1 MQKIVIM
8 NWTLKLSF
16 HEFWNCASRRMLVA
30 VDSTV
35 TFFVLFSFSS
45 SFCCCSSFYTS
56 VSSRDRGPIHWARSF
71 SPGRRSYH
79 NLRAAAATDCPRRA
93 HFCSC
98 ESVFAVP
105 SSKYTLDTA
114 TFFFCKCKNEGLNA
128 HLQREIWLLLFVF
141 FVVVFISIFIFATN
155 DCSY

>member
-1 MQKIVIM
+1 
-8 NWTLKLSF
+8 
-16 HEFWNCASRRMLVA
+16 MLVV

-56 VSSRDRGPIHWARSF
+56 VSSRDRGPIHRVSSF

-79 NLRAAAATDCPRRA
+79 NLRAAAATDCRRRA
-93 HFCSC
+93 HFCSS

-114 TFFFCKCKNEGLNA
+114 TFFFCNCKNEGLNA
-128 HLQREIWLLLFVF
+128 QLQREIWFAVF
-141 FVVVFISIFIFATN
+141 RVFCCVYIYFYF
-155 DCSY
+155 CHK